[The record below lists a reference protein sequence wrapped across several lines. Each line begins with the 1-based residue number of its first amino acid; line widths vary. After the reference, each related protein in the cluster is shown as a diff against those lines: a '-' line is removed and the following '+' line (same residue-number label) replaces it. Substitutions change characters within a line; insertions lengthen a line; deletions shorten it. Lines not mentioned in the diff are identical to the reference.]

1 MKHREPVLAVFAS
14 CSLVKSSLL
23 VYTFTQF
30 FHQLAFLHLAAA
42 TVLLLAWIIC
52 LTSPYFLVNISLL
65 FFTAHPAVQPL
76 DLSIFVTAQMLQKPS
91 LSHEHVHVR
100 CGNRH

>member
-1 MKHREPVLAVFAS
+1 MQCQNHFIELFN
-14 CSLVKSSLL
+14 CNYSLVKSSLL

-42 TVLLLAWIIC
+42 TVLLLAWIMC
-52 LTSPYFLVNISLL
+52 LTSPYLVNISLL
-65 FFTAHPAVQPL
+65 FFTAHSAVQPL
-76 DLSIFVTAQMLQKPS
+76 DVSIFVACQMLQKPS
-91 LSHEHVHVR
+91 LSHDHARAR